1 MARRWSVLF
10 GLALVALVALV
21 AVPTQAAI
29 EPPPGLHYAWIQM
42 QYVEIH
48 NIDGVEQ
55 AFHAD
60 FYMKSTWAA
69 DNVGNFSVGD
79 VLKSETVNDKI
90 WTPQLD
96 FINAREEVT
105 RLVDEPF
112 AFVDAPDFTPTYPD
126 PSNPGQRLPYTKLDS
141 EIWVTEDQRY
151 QCDFTTPLNMR
162 AFPFDRQFMEFL
174 IESYWEVDTLQIIF
188 AEQDK
193 INYLLP
199 TDMPDIVGWG
209 WIQNGYRAMTQD
221 YPYNGGQYH
230 RLVIRTLLE
239 RQPDYYLTKIV
250 SGSMLLVYM
259 CVWVFS
265 LAVDEADR
273 MMGTL
278 SSFLGLVTFLFV
290 ASGDTPKV
298 PYQTR
303 LDVFMNFSFICVAVM
318 LFIHGGLYYWRE
330 VDVETWLEERHA
342 GRFTGHGDD
351 EAIARASVVDIG
363 KMPGHGRPGSGSRIM
378 PNPVADVGGKS
389 ADIEM
394 APSSPSLVAG
404 RVYINEPR
412 VDPPRTHGDP
422 FVNPMDYWYLRK
434 SPRKNFEW
442 GRWWRGLH
450 LTRKW
455 DAIVIPVMFIVY
467 SVGTA
472 IILGRAVDSEIL
484 GDDWVH
490 SNQ

>member
-1 MARRWSVLF
+1 
-10 GLALVALVALV
+10 
-21 AVPTQAAI
+21 
-29 EPPPGLHYAWIQM
+29 
-42 QYVEIH
+42 
-48 NIDGVEQ
+48 
-55 AFHAD
+55 
-60 FYMKSTWAA
+60 
-69 DNVGNFSVGD
+69 
-79 VLKSETVNDKI
+79 
-90 WTPQLD
+90 
-96 FINAREEVT
+96 
-105 RLVDEPF
+105 VDEPF

-141 EIWVTEDQRY
+141 EICQSDGLLGGGRTPTGGSQALLLRVSKCWLFLTACFLPSLCLFVRCVGVTEDQRY

-199 TDMPDIVGWG
+199 TDMPDIVGWS

-230 RLVIRTLLE
+230 RLIIRTLLE

-303 LDVFMNFSFICVAVM
+303 LDVFMVFSLSDTLAPWCTDDLPWGVFCWFLNPLVVLLVVVCVPSPPLSVCVAVM

-363 KMPGHGRPGSGSRIM
+363 KMPGHGRPGSGSSRIM
-378 PNPVADVGGKS
+378 PNPVAEGGVKS

-394 APSSPSLVAG
+394 APSSPSLASG

-455 DAIVIPVMFIVY
+455 VRTDFACAHGTPSFLALTVRSSCCFIRFLLFLLVSFF
-467 SVGTA
+467 SVHRMP
-472 IILGRAVDSEIL
+472 L
-484 GDDWVH
+484 
-490 SNQ
+490 

>member
-1 MARRWSVLF
+1 
-10 GLALVALVALV
+10 
-21 AVPTQAAI
+21 
-29 EPPPGLHYAWIQM
+29 
-42 QYVEIH
+42 
-48 NIDGVEQ
+48 
-55 AFHAD
+55 
-60 FYMKSTWAA
+60 
-69 DNVGNFSVGD
+69 
-79 VLKSETVNDKI
+79 
-90 WTPQLD
+90 
-96 FINAREEVT
+96 
-105 RLVDEPF
+105 
-112 AFVDAPDFTPTYPD
+112 
-126 PSNPGQRLPYTKLDS
+126 
-141 EIWVTEDQRY
+141 
-151 QCDFTTPLNMR
+151 MR

-199 TDMPDIVGWG
+199 TDMPDIVGWS

-230 RLVIRTLLE
+230 RLIIRTLLE

-303 LDVFMNFSFICVAVM
+303 LDVFMNFSLSDTHLRCGTQTICHGGCFAGFSTRSLFFLWFVCVPSPPCSICVAVM

-363 KMPGHGRPGSGSRIM
+363 KMPGHGRPGSGSSRIM
-378 PNPVADVGGKS
+378 PNPVAEVGVKS

-412 VDPPRTHGDP
+412 VEPPRTHGDP
-422 FVNPMDYWYLRK
+422 FVNPMDHWYLRK

-455 DAIVIPVMFIVY
+455 VRTY
-467 SVGTA
+467 SACAHGMSSFLALSVRSSCCFLRFLLFLLVSFLCA
-472 IILGRAVDSEIL
+472 
-484 GDDWVH
+484 
-490 SNQ
+490 